1 MNKIILVTSPDDVS
15 ADAVRILLVGLNKSQ
30 QDIVSSA
37 LQELE
42 DIPNIVLYVWTDSS
56 DDLDWLFD
64 KKHKSNMII
73 FNAELDKQELV
84 GYFAAQLNAYY
95 MGNLLSLDKINNR
108 PIYDFEQCLNIIK
121 EKVIAHE
128 KTIQ

>member
-15 ADAVRILLVGLNKSQ
+15 VDAVRILLVGLDKSQ
-30 QDIVSSA
+30 QDIVSTA

-42 DIPNIVLYVWTDSS
+42 DIPNIVVYVWKDN
-56 DDLDWLFD
+56 DLDWLFD
-64 KKHKSNMII
+64 KKLKSNLVI

-84 GYFAAQLNAYY
+84 GYFAAQSNAYY

-128 KTIQ
+128 KKSQ

>member
-15 ADAVRILLVGLNKSQ
+15 MDAVRVLLVGLTKPQ

-56 DDLDWLFD
+56 DNLDWLFD
-64 KKHKSNMII
+64 KKQKSNMII

-84 GYFAAQLNAYY
+84 GYFAAQTNAHY

-128 KTIQ
+128 KTIR

>member
-15 ADAVRILLVGLNKSQ
+15 VDAVRILLVGLDKSQ
-30 QDIVSSA
+30 QDIVSTA

-42 DIPNIVLYVWTDSS
+42 DIPNIVVYVWKDN
-56 DDLDWLFD
+56 DLDWLFD
-64 KKHKSNMII
+64 KKPKSNLVI

-84 GYFAAQLNAYY
+84 GYFAAQSNAYY

-128 KTIQ
+128 KKSQ